1 MPIQFRCTRCERLL
15 QTGDDTTGQQ
25 AQCPACGQVV
35 AIPGTAISG
44 TAAAAAPA
52 GSGAPPPAPGEA
64 VELPWPEAP
73 AAMPAFQAADLR
85 TFAARRV
92 AGPSIALIVLGFLT
106 IALQLLSVLVNI
118 VQLGMAGAA
127 GRHGDAFPMLIV
139 GPVQIVVSAIA
150 IVGAIVIIVGGMRM
164 KNLENYG
171 LAMTASIL
179 TLIPCFGPCCLLG
192 IPIGIWALV
201 ALSDNTVRIA
211 FRN

>member
-1 MPIQFRCTRCERLL
+1 LL

-35 AIPGTAISG
+35 AIPGTA
-44 TAAAAAPA
+44 AA
-52 GSGAPPPAPGEA
+52 GSGAAPPAPGEA
-64 VELPWPEAP
+64 VELPRPEAP
-73 AAMPAFQAADLR
+73 TVTPGFPAADLR
-85 TFAARRV
+85 TFAASRV

-106 IALQLLSVLVNI
+106 IALQLLSILVNI
-118 VQLGMAGAA
+118 LQVGIAGAA
-127 GRHGDAFPMLIV
+127 GRHGDALPMLIF
-139 GPVQIVVSAIA
+139 GPVQIVISAIA
-150 IVGAIVIIVGGMRM
+150 IVGAIVIILGGMRM

-179 TLIPCFGPCCLLG
+179 SLIPCFGPCCLLG